1 MPHANVGKG
10 ACILLGVFGDCAC
23 ITPRSVMRAVGP
35 PRRSLTARRAGHI
48 WPFAAPAILY
58 LIALSVYPLFELVYM
73 SLCHVTAKNVVSGD
87 WAFVGAG
94 NFGVVLHSH
103 VFYSTTLNTLEFVAI
118 VVGFSMCVGLLAAV
132 LLQDESWLSRLI
144 LGIMVFVWAMPPVVL
159 GSLWKFLLLRE
170 GTVNAAL
177 QSIGVLGAPILWLT
191 REHLV
196 LVSVAF
202 VNAWAVIP
210 FITLVYRAA
219 LLNLPRDLLE
229 AAAMDGV
236 RPWRSFVWITFPLL
250 MPATLILSILTIV
263 YAFRSFDFIYVM
275 SSGGPGIA
283 STTLPF
289 LSYKL
294 SFMLY
299 KFGYGAAVAVL
310 TILFVLVMAP
320 LYLRTMRKVEEGA

>member
-1 MPHANVGKG
+1 MGR
-10 ACILLGVFGDCAC
+10 
-23 ITPRSVMRAVGP
+23 T
-35 PRRSLTARRAGHI
+35 
-48 WPFAAPAILY
+48 WPFAAPALLY

-73 SLCHVTAKNVVSGD
+73 SLCHVTAKNVVSGG
-87 WAFVGAG
+87 WKFAG
-94 NFGVVLHSH
+94 PANFGVVLHSH
-103 VFYSTTLNTLEFVAI
+103 VFYSTTFNTIEFVVI

-132 LLQDESWLSRLI
+132 FLEEDTWLSRLV
-144 LGIMVFVWAMPPVVL
+144 LTIMVFVWAMPPVVL

-177 QSIGVLGAPILWLT
+177 QSVGVLRTPILWLT

-196 LVSVAF
+196 LISVAL

-219 LLNLPRDLLE
+219 LLNLPGDILE

-236 RPWRSFVWITFPLL
+236 RPWRRFVWITFPLL

-320 LYLRTMRKVEEGA
+320 LYLRTMRKVEEGT

>member
-1 MPHANVGKG
+1 MKG
-10 ACILLGVFGDCAC
+10 RKPVQPLASPWLRASVLG
-23 ITPRSVMRAVGP
+23 RA
-35 PRRSLTARRAGHI
+35 
-48 WPFAAPAILY
+48 WPFAAPAMVY
-58 LIALSVYPLFELVYM
+58 LVALSVYPLLELVYM
-73 SLCHVTAKNVVSGD
+73 SLCHVTARNVVSGG
-87 WAFVGAG
+87 WTFVGTA
-94 NFGVVLHSH
+94 NFGVVLHSR
-103 VFYSTTLNTLEFVAI
+103 VFYSSALNTVEFVTI
-118 VVGFSMCVGLLAAV
+118 VVGFSMSVGLLAAV
-132 LLQDESWLSRLI
+132 FLQEDSWLSRLV
-144 LGIMVFVWAMPPVVL
+144 LTIMVFVWAMPPVVL

-170 GTVNAAL
+170 GTLNAAL
-177 QSIGVLGAPILWLT
+177 QTLGVLRAPILWLT

-196 LVSVAF
+196 LISVAL

-219 LLNLPRDLLE
+219 LLNLPGDLQE

-236 RPWRSFVWITFPLL
+236 RPWRRFVWITFPLL
-250 MPATLILSILTIV
+250 MPATLILSILTVV

-275 SSGGPGIA
+275 SSGGPGVA

-310 TILFVLVMAP
+310 TIVFVLVMAP
-320 LYLRTMRKVEEGA
+320 LYLRTMRNVEESS